1 MKKEE
6 KAKRQASRKPRQQ
19 NETVHE
25 RVRRHWQDKNS
36 VITDED
42 IKNVKTELT
51 IRSEVPLTRQR
62 DQEEE

>member
-6 KAKRQASRKPRQQ
+6 KAKRPASRQPRKQ

-25 RVRRHWQDKNS
+25 RVRRHLTDKSS

-42 IKNVKTELT
+42 IKNVKTELS
-51 IRSEVPLTRQR
+51 IRGDIPLDKQP
-62 DQEEE
+62 DQE

>member
-6 KAKRQASRKPRQQ
+6 KAKRPASKNSRQP

-25 RVRRHWQDKNS
+25 RAQRHWRDKNS
-36 VITDED
+36 VITDDD

-51 IRSEVPLTRQR
+51 IRGDIPLDKQR
-62 DQEEE
+62 DQE

>member
-6 KAKRQASRKPRQQ
+6 KAKRPASKKLRQE

-25 RVRRHWQDKNS
+25 RVRRHLSDKNS

-42 IKNVKTELT
+42 IKNVKTELN
-51 IRSEVPLTRQR
+51 IRGEIPLDRQP
-62 DQEEE
+62 DQE